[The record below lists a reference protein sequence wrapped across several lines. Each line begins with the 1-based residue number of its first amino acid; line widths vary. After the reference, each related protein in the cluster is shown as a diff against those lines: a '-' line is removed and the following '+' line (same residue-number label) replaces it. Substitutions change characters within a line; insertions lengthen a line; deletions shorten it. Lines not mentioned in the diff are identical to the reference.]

1 MPPIPGSVRFTG
13 FIAPTDSTDT
23 YATQDDTYNRGGYR
37 AVADAAARLA
47 IPLDRRKVGMLVKQ
61 VDTGVFWTLSG
72 GIADINW
79 VIQPIG
85 VTSIETIR
93 FVGNGIFTT
102 DLRVDGAW
110 IAPANCTISSVVAD
124 TGERGTNDGGVTSTI
139 WDVNLNGVS
148 IFNATPANRP
158 TIAATP
164 GGGEASAASGAPDT
178 TAVNL
183 GNRITV
189 DTDQVSN
196 GSTPPADFSIIIT
209 VVY

>member
-1 MPPIPGSVRFTG
+1 MAPIPGSVRVTG

-37 AVADAAARLA
+37 AVANAAARLA
-47 IPLDRRKVGMLVKQ
+47 ITMDRRKEGMLVKQ
-61 VDTGVFWTLSG
+61 LDTGAFWTLSG

-79 VIQPIG
+79 VLQTLGGPA
-85 VTSIETIR
+85 TIR
-93 FVGNGIFTT
+93 FVGNGVFPIDT
-102 DLRVDGAW
+102 RVDGAW

-124 TGERGTNDGGVTSTI
+124 VGERGTNDGGVTSTI

-148 IFNATPANRP
+148 IFAVTPANRP

-178 TAVNL
+178 VAVNA
-183 GNRITV
+183 GDRITV

-196 GSTPPADFSIIIT
+196 GTTPPADFSIIIR
-209 VVY
+209 VV